1 MVATNTTERKE
12 DDSPVAV
19 SECIVV
25 EFLGGDG
32 KMFSMRNK

>member
-1 MVATNTTERKE
+1 MNNEWF
-12 DDSPVAV
+12 SPSFSAHMFP
-19 SECIVV
+19 